1 MTAPQTATSKKKKKT
16 KILPSSVHLA
26 LNSSSLILSGKRGVV
41 ANLQLSPI
49 LLIFRYIF
57 PSLIITFR
65 LFLFG
70 FVCFLLLFY
79 FFFCSFFYRASEV
92 LYSWIFLCVS
102 SCRHCSDCNTGKVVL
117 KAPNTHLLHCN
128 IATLFFGKVRLVSAF
143 HNLFFIIFT
152 GGWAS

>member
-1 MTAPQTATSKKKKKT
+1 MTAPQTATSKKKEKT
-16 KILPSSVHLA
+16 KTLLSSVHLA
-26 LNSSSLILSGKRGVV
+26 LNSSSLILSGKRGVF

-79 FFFCSFFYRASEV
+79 FFFVFF
-92 LYSWIFLCVS
+92 LQGF
-102 SCRHCSDCNTGKVVL
+102 
-117 KAPNTHLLHCN
+117 
-128 IATLFFGKVRLVSAF
+128 
-143 HNLFFIIFT
+143 
-152 GGWAS
+152 

>member
-1 MTAPQTATSKKKKKT
+1 M
-16 KILPSSVHLA
+16 HLA
-26 LNSSSLILSGKRGVV
+26 INSSSLILSGKRGVF

-57 PSLIITFR
+57 PSLITYIFPSLIITFR
-65 LFLFG
+65 LFLFCLF
-70 FVCFLLLFY
+70 FVVVVLL
-79 FFFCSFFYRASEV
+79 FFCSFFYRASEV

-102 SCRHCSDCNTGKVVL
+102 SCRHCSDCNTGKLVL

-128 IATLFFGKVRLVSAF
+128 IAILFFGKVRLVSAF